1 MLEWLKAI
9 LGEAYSEETDK
20 KVSEEIGKDF
30 VARADFNTL
39 SAEKK
44 TLADTVKERDRQL
57 ETLKA
62 TTGDVE
68 ALKTKIATLQTENA
82 AAAKAYEAE
91 IKSLKIDTA
100 VELALSAA
108 KAKNV
113 KAVKA
118 LLDLDKAELDA
129 DGTVKGLAEI
139 KSLKIDTA
147 VELALSAAKA
157 KNVKAVKALL
167 DLDKAELDADGTVKG
182 LADQIKK
189 LTEAPDSNFLFET
202 GRAGFKGFKPGESS
216 GPNNQPPDYSKMT
229 YDELAAY
236 MENNPDAA
244 N

>member
-1 MLEWLKAI
+1 MLDWLKTI
-9 LGEAYSEETDK
+9 LGEAYSEEIDK
-20 KVSEEIGKDF
+20 KVSEEIGKNF

-39 SAEKK
+39 NTEKK
-44 TLADTVKERDRQL
+44 NLADTVKERDKQL

-62 TTGDVE
+62 STGDVE
-68 ALKTKIATLQTENA
+68 ALKNQIATLQTENA
-82 AAAKAYEAE
+82 TAAKAHE
-91 IKSLKIDTA
+91 
-100 VELALSAA
+100 
-108 KAKNV
+108 
-113 KAVKA
+113 
-118 LLDLDKAELDA
+118 
-129 DGTVKGLAEI
+129 AEI

-189 LTEAPDSNFLFET
+189 LAEAPDSGFMFGT
-202 GRAGFKGFKPGESS
+202 GKAGFKSFKPGES
-216 GPNNQPPDYSKMT
+216 GDPNNQPPDYSKMT
-229 YDELAAY
+229 YEELAAY

>member
-129 DGTVKGLAEI
+129 DGTVKGLA
-139 KSLKIDTA
+139 
-147 VELALSAAKA
+147 
-157 KNVKAVKALL
+157 
-167 DLDKAELDADGTVKG
+167 
-182 LADQIKK
+182 DQIKK

>member
-1 MLEWLKAI
+1 MLDWLKTI
-9 LGEAYSEETDK
+9 LGEAYSEEIDK
-20 KVSEEIGKDF
+20 KVSEEIGKNF

-39 SAEKK
+39 NTEKK
-44 TLADTVKERDRQL
+44 NLADTVKERYKQL

-62 TTGDVE
+62 STGDVE
-68 ALKTKIATLQTENA
+68 ALKNQIATLQTENA
-82 AAAKAYEAE
+82 TAAKAHEAE
-91 IKSLKIDTA
+91 L
-100 VELALSAA
+100 
-108 KAKNV
+108 
-113 KAVKA
+113 
-118 LLDLDKAELDA
+118 
-129 DGTVKGLAEI
+129 

-189 LTEAPDSNFLFET
+189 LAEAPDSGLMFET
-202 GRAGFKGFKPGESS
+202 GKAGFKGFKPGES
-216 GPNNQPPDYSKMT
+216 GDPNNQPPDYSKMT

>member
-1 MLEWLKAI
+1 MLDWLKTI
-9 LGEAYSEETDK
+9 LGEAYSEEIDK
-20 KVSEEIGKDF
+20 KVSEEIGKNF

-39 SAEKK
+39 NTEKK
-44 TLADTVKERDRQL
+44 NLADTVKERDKQL

-62 TTGDVE
+62 STGDVE
-68 ALKTKIATLQTENA
+68 ALKNQIATLQTENA
-82 AAAKAYEAE
+82 TAAKAHE
-91 IKSLKIDTA
+91 
-100 VELALSAA
+100 
-108 KAKNV
+108 
-113 KAVKA
+113 
-118 LLDLDKAELDA
+118 
-129 DGTVKGLAEI
+129 AEI

-189 LTEAPDSNFLFET
+189 LAEAPDSGFMLET
-202 GRAGFKGFKPGESS
+202 GKAGFKGFKPGES
-216 GPNNQPPDYSKMT
+216 GDPNNQPPDYSKMT
-229 YDELAAY
+229 YEELAAY

>member
-1 MLEWLKAI
+1 MLDWLKTI
-9 LGEAYSEETDK
+9 LGEAYSEEIDK
-20 KVSEEIGKDF
+20 KVSEEIGKNF

-39 SAEKK
+39 NTEKK
-44 TLADTVKERDRQL
+44 NLADTVKERDKQL

-62 TTGDVE
+62 STGDVE
-68 ALKTKIATLQTENA
+68 ALKNQIATLQTENA
-82 AAAKAYEAE
+82 TAAKAHE
-91 IKSLKIDTA
+91 
-100 VELALSAA
+100 
-108 KAKNV
+108 
-113 KAVKA
+113 
-118 LLDLDKAELDA
+118 
-129 DGTVKGLAEI
+129 AEI

-189 LTEAPDSNFLFET
+189 LAEAPDSGFMFEA
-202 GRAGFKGFKPGESS
+202 GKAGFKGFKPGES
-216 GPNNQPPDYSKMT
+216 GDPNNQPPDYSKMT
-229 YDELAAY
+229 YEELAAY

>member
-1 MLEWLKAI
+1 MLDWLKTI
-9 LGEAYSEETDK
+9 LGEAYSEEIDK
-20 KVSEEIGKDF
+20 KVSEEIGKNF

-39 SAEKK
+39 NTEKK
-44 TLADTVKERDRQL
+44 NLADTVKERDKQL

-62 TTGDVE
+62 STGDVE
-68 ALKTKIATLQTENA
+68 ALKNQIATLQTENA
-82 AAAKAYEAE
+82 TAAKAHE
-91 IKSLKIDTA
+91 
-100 VELALSAA
+100 
-108 KAKNV
+108 
-113 KAVKA
+113 
-118 LLDLDKAELDA
+118 
-129 DGTVKGLAEI
+129 AEI

-189 LTEAPDSNFLFET
+189 LAEAPDSSFMFET
-202 GRAGFKGFKPGESS
+202 GKAGFKGFKPGES
-216 GPNNQPPDYSKMT
+216 GDPNNQPPDYSKMT